1 MEILK
6 PYSWRLAEEI
16 LIGDSDY
23 KKEYDE
29 VINVIKQISS
39 LDIEKAYERDID
51 EELTK
56 LIKKGKKDPA
66 PASKG
71 LSRTLNKILKEK
83 LIAKNWDSETFIF
96 KHKRYKKKQKNKSG
110 PWQIDFT
117 KELISLEVAFN
128 HQNDIPLNLV
138 KPMLACE
145 DNHVE
150 KEKNT
155 KIVVIVCASQNL
167 KDAGNF
173 DGGAGNFQKIK
184 DYAKPYSQ
192 ILISPM
198 VIIGLQA
205 PDDFFIPIGKNIK
218 TKINHITRVG
228 DKVYVHK
235 TKKNAATPTEKGNA
249 EASIGIVKEIVYT
262 DEDKMNISIE
272 INGKVEDYDTTGY
285 FSCAD
290 R

>member
-1 MEILK
+1 
-6 PYSWRLAEEI
+6 
-16 LIGDSDY
+16 
-23 KKEYDE
+23 
-29 VINVIKQISS
+29 
-39 LDIEKAYERDID
+39 
-51 EELTK
+51 
-56 LIKKGKKDPA
+56 
-66 PASKG
+66 
-71 LSRTLNKILKEK
+71 
-83 LIAKNWDSETFIF
+83 AKNWDSETFIF
-96 KHKRYKKKQKNKSG
+96 KEEKYKKKQKGKSG

-145 DNHVE
+145 KNHVT

-155 KIVVIVCASQNL
+155 KIVVIICASQNL

-184 DYAKPYSQ
+184 DYVKPYSQ

-198 VIIGLQA
+198 MIIGLQA
-205 PDDFFIPIGKNIK
+205 PNDFFIPIGKNIK
-218 TKINHITRVG
+218 TKINHVTRVG

-235 TKKNAATPTEKGNA
+235 TKKSATTPTEKRNA
-249 EASIGIVKEIVYT
+249 EAKIGIVKEIVYT

-272 INGKVEDYDTTGY
+272 INGKVTD
-285 FSCAD
+285 
-290 R
+290 